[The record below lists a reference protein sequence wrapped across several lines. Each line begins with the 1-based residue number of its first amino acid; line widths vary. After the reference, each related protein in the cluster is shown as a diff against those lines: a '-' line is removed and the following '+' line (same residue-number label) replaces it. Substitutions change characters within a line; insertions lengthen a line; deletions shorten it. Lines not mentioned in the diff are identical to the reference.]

1 MISAILGTLI
11 ISAMTTAL
19 FLSVQFSEKV
29 FLDAGK
35 YPIREDERKI
45 LRNANLMDENN
56 TNLKLL
62 QADIEALPRK

>member
-29 FLDAGK
+29 FNDAGR

-45 LRNANLMDENN
+45 LQNANLMDENN